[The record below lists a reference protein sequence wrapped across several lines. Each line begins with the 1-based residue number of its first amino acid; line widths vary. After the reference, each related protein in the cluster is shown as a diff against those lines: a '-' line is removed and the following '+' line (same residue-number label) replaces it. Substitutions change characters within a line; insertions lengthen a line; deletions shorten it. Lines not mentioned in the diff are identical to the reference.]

1 MKLVIDI
8 ADNRAASFME
18 LLKGHSYVKAKSLSA
33 PAVLDELAHIKKAF
47 KLAEKLK
54 EGKIKSRPASDL
66 LNELYCSQDKAV

>member
-33 PAVLDELAHIKKAF
+33 TAVLDELAHIKSFQTGRKTQGRENQ
-47 KLAEKLK
+47 KSS
-54 EGKIKSRPASDL
+54 GIRSIK
-66 LNELYCSQDKAV
+66 